1 MGTRVVEVYRLLSAG
16 TIEEQ
21 VYVRQVW
28 KQQLATT
35 AIDGTRSARRLDD
48 STFGLS
54 SLFELHETSMLPTLM
69 AEACTTRAQPQEM
82 AEGGVRIFQDLR
94 GAGSTTMKVSDLWQP
109 DSLQKEEREAED
121 I

>member
-1 MGTRVVEVYRLLSAG
+1 MG
-16 TIEEQ
+16 Q

-54 SLFELHETSMLPTLM
+54 SLFELHDRSMLPELM
-69 AEACTTRAQPQEM
+69 AEACTK
-82 AEGGVRIFQDLR
+82 GG
-94 GAGSTTMKVSDLWQP
+94 QP
-109 DSLQKEEREAED
+109 DSPQKEEEDMEEEAGADSDDAADPQRNATQELEMLHGMFD
-121 I
+121 QVNHAKVLRSDTQEN